1 MGFPAISLL
10 ARFCSLPAGKIF
22 PAGQSG
28 LATQV
33 TDLKVVIGNESSQI
47 PNFSLS
53 FPVRQG
59 KSGSSA
65 ACW

>member
-22 PAGQSG
+22 PAGQWG
-28 LATQV
+28 LVTQV
-33 TDLKVVIGNESSQI
+33 TDLKGVIGNDPSQI
-47 PNFSLS
+47 PNFSLAAA
-53 FPVRQG
+53 G